1 MAAPSEH
8 SFNQRRRSESRGPVE
23 EMSGASRRRRSARPV
38 ARCAHLQWRKN
49 LLLRR
54 LSGFGDRSHRACS
67 LIGVNFAVQLR
78 RCLAVHRIRSAPT
91 LAGDVVAKPPVEQFK
106 FCRHR
111 GMMPRGPTVIKGDA
125 GVGVSAEGFA
135 SAGGSRRGAPR
146 VSRYVVI
153 GSWRCAPRRPALPAS
168 ARDERLRSMV
178 TKPEVTFARSR
189 RIDASYQAQGRHARR
204 LGGAG
209 KFRCRKAPRDRPD
222 RPR

>member
-78 RCLAVHRIRSAPT
+78 RCLPVHRIRSAPT
-91 LAGDVVAKPPVEQFK
+91 LAGDVVVKPPVEQFK

-135 SAGGSRRGAPR
+135 SAGGSRRGVRASTGTSLMGVGGALLDDPP
-146 VSRYVVI
+146 SP
-153 GSWRCAPRRPALPAS
+153 PRREMIDCGQCLP
-168 ARDERLRSMV
+168 E
-178 TKPEVTFARSR
+178 PEGTFARSK
-189 RIDASYQAQGRHARR
+189 RIDASFQAQGRHARR
-204 LGGAG
+204 SGGAG